1 MAGDVTLSGV
11 REEGHRMNR
20 YKSEVKRRFRV
31 TEHETQGSAPPHSG
45 DSSAVEQHH

>member
-1 MAGDVTLSGV
+1 MAGDVTVSGV
-11 REEGHRMNR
+11 REEGHRVNR

-31 TEHETQGSAPPHSG
+31 TEHETQGSTPPHSG